1 MPVLIHSLDLF
12 GTMAFAVTGAMKGVA
27 FKMDILGVIV
37 LSSITGMAGGMLRDI
52 VLGRIPPAALIDPTY
67 ILVTT
72 ITGISVFYLYPN
84 IKSLLGLFL
93 KFDALG
99 LGVFSII
106 GATIALNGGYGLNLL
121 IMMFAGV
128 ITAVGGGIVRDV
140 LVNEKPLVF
149 IKELYVSLSFIG
161 ILLFFSLL
169 YIGVALDTSSIIG
182 ISFITGLRIT
192 AMRFNWNLPRRKAN
206 DL

>member
-52 VLGRIPPAALIDPTY
+52 VLGRTPPAALIDPTY

-182 ISFITGLRIT
+182 ISFITGLRIA

>member
-1 MPVLIHSLDLF
+1 M
-12 GTMAFAVTGAMKGVA
+12 
-27 FKMDILGVIV
+27 
-37 LSSITGMAGGMLRDI
+37 
-52 VLGRIPPAALIDPTY
+52 
-67 ILVTT
+67 
-72 ITGISVFYLYPN
+72 
-84 IKSLLGLFL
+84 

-99 LGVFSII
+99 LGIFSII

-182 ISFITGLRIT
+182 ISFITGLRIA

>member
-52 VLGRIPPAALIDPTY
+52 VLGRTPPAALIDPTY

-72 ITGISVFYLYPN
+72 ITGISVFYLYAN

-182 ISFITGLRIT
+182 ISFITGLRIA

>member
-52 VLGRIPPAALIDPTY
+52 VLGRAPPAALIDPTY

-72 ITGISVFYLYPN
+72 ITGISVFYLYAN
-84 IKSLLGLFL
+84 IKNLLGLFL

-182 ISFITGLRIT
+182 ISFITGLRIA

>member
-52 VLGRIPPAALIDPTY
+52 VLGRTPPAALIDPTY

-106 GATIALNGGYGLNLL
+106 GATIALNAGYGLNLL

-182 ISFITGLRIT
+182 ISFITGLRIA

>member
-182 ISFITGLRIT
+182 ISFITGLRIA

>member
-52 VLGRIPPAALIDPTY
+52 VLGRTPPAALIDPTY

-169 YIGVALDTSSIIG
+169 YIGVALDTSSIMG
-182 ISFITGLRIT
+182 ISFITGLRIA

>member
-52 VLGRIPPAALIDPTY
+52 VLGRTPPAALIDPTY

-169 YIGVALDTSSIIG
+169 YMGVALDTSSIIG
-182 ISFITGLRIT
+182 ISFITGLRIA

>member
-169 YIGVALDTSSIIG
+169 YMGVALDTSSIIG
-182 ISFITGLRIT
+182 ISFITGLRIA

>member
-52 VLGRIPPAALIDPTY
+52 VLGRTPPAALIDPTY

-106 GATIALNGGYGLNLL
+106 GATIALNSGYGLNLL

-182 ISFITGLRIT
+182 ISFITGLRIA